1 MFFLLYVSDCENE
14 AVDMWRMIVKR
25 ISRFGNKRL
34 ENESNKTKKLNAN
47 GTTVNHNTIGLS
59 EFSSQPW
66 ISSYTSFPLSTT
78 IIKATIQEATC
89 VTY

>member
-1 MFFLLYVSDCENE
+1 LYVSDCENE
-14 AVDMWRMIVKR
+14 AVDYVVKIVKR

-34 ENESNKTKKLNAN
+34 ENDMSNKTKKLNAN

-66 ISSYTSFPLSTT
+66 FIIYQFP
-78 IIKATIQEATC
+78 IKH
-89 VTY
+89 YNN